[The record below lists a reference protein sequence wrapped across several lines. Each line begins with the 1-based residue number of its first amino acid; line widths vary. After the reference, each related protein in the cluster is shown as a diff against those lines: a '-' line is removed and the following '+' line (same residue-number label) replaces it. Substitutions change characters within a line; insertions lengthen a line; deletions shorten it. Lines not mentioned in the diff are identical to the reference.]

1 MPLPGGLVKHNLP
14 SAIPGRSYLA
24 EPLTFIHVINQVS
37 TQALLGLGCWSML
50 GLVWDKDVEAVTIL
64 ADVEGD
70 EEPPLDDDWDHI
82 NM

>member
-14 SAIPGRSYLA
+14 SAIPGRSYFA

-50 GLVWDKDVEAVTIL
+50 GLV
-64 ADVEGD
+64 
-70 EEPPLDDDWDHI
+70 
-82 NM
+82 